1 MRPLKIKYYLGIAGA
16 LVTTIGWLL
25 SSADHYPFVYRIVV
39 PKYSTSISAFT
50 KMQHL
55 DFVLKAGDDGFSEI
69 SEILKAYFEE
79 TISRETTQIKT
90 LNRGIDVLET
100 PQGPEWNQY
109 LELEVSFS
117 NEPLLTA
124 KFYGLESKIKEAY
137 LTSKALSWRNCIF
150 GAGIATSL
158 IAVFI

>member
-1 MRPLKIKYYLGIAGA
+1 MRLLKIKHYLGIAGA

-39 PKYSTSISAFT
+39 PTYSTSISAFT
-50 KMQHL
+50 KMVSMITPL
-55 DFVLKAGDDGFSEI
+55 PKI
-69 SEILKAYFEE
+69 EILKAYFEE

-117 NEPLLTA
+117 NEPLLTG

-150 GAGIATSL
+150 GAGIAISL